1 MKIAKNITAFFLLIT
16 LVIISSC
23 TEKIDIDLNSSDPQI
38 VIEGSVSTTGES
50 VIKITE
56 SVNFNES
63 NDFPKVR
70 NAIVEI
76 SDNLGNSDILIESS
90 EGIYYSPSFGGVEG
104 RTYSLIVQIDDETL
118 ESVSSIPNHVG
129 FDSLIVTKAAVPNFP
144 GAPDNELYYE
154 VKVKYKDPANV
165 VNYYR
170 FVEIVNNEFTNSYV
184 YDDRLNNGE
193 DVTINLFDFTRE
205 LLPGDVLQIEMQCVD
220 EFVYEYFNS
229 FDNTQGNSATPAN
242 PYTNIVGSELGYFNA
257 HTSEVKE
264 KIIPQ

>member
-1 MKIAKNITAFFLLIT
+1 M
-16 LVIISSC
+16 
-23 TEKIDIDLNSSDPQI
+23 
-38 VIEGSVSTTGES
+38 
-50 VIKITE
+50 
-56 SVNFNES
+56 
-63 NDFPKVR
+63 
-70 NAIVEI
+70 
-76 SDNLGNSDILIESS
+76 
-90 EGIYYSPSFGGVEG
+90 
-104 RTYSLIVQIDDETL
+104 
-118 ESVSSIPNHVG
+118 
-129 FDSLIVTKAAVPNFP
+129 
-144 GAPDNELYYE
+144 
-154 VKVKYKDPANV
+154 

-264 KIIPQ
+264 IIIPQ